1 MAEPMYDHIVVVVEE
16 NHDYSQIIGDRRAPY
31 INNTLVAGGT
41 LLTNYDAIT
50 HPSEANYFALYAGS
64 TFNISPDDPLVSEP
78 DPTIYTTLHAAGL
91 TFQGYVDTAGGS
103 SYDHNPWTSFPEGQG
118 LTPLVGTDF
127 TNFPASG
134 NYSSLPTV
142 SYVTPGVN
150 DDMHDGTILQGDQW
164 LQSNLGAYA
173 QWAKANNSLLIVTW
187 DENDGTSDGNHVAT
201 ILYGAGVQAGAT
213 NATAYNHYNLL
224 STILASYGLTGP
236 NNAATAAPINAFSS
250 GGAGSL
256 AATVQLTGATEG
268 VALGSNTTIASF
280 TDSNSAD
287 SASGF
292 TATIAWGD
300 GTSSAG
306 AISGSKGNFTVS
318 GGHTY
323 ADEGGE
329 PLSVTIT
336 RTADKASVSA
346 SGTVAV
352 ADADTLTAHATTIS
366 GTAGQ
371 ALSDVTVASFTDS
384 DTANA
389 AGDFAA
395 TITWGDGSTSAG
407 CSIPAAPA
415 RSA

>member
-1 MAEPMYDHIVVVVEE
+1 MAEPRYDHIVVVVEE
-16 NHDYSQIIGDRRAPY
+16 NHDYSQIIGDTTDAPY

-118 LTPLVGTDF
+118 SYSLVGTDF

-201 ILYGAGVQAGAT
+201 ILYGAGVQARSRDAT
-213 NATAYNHYNLL
+213 LQRTTTTTCSAQSWRPTGSPVRTMPRRLRR
-224 STILASYGLTGP
+224 STH
-236 NNAATAAPINAFSS
+236 FSG

-256 AATVQLTGATEG
+256 RRRGATDRG
-268 VALGSNTTIASF
+268 R
-280 TDSNSAD
+280 
-287 SASGF
+287 
-292 TATIAWGD
+292 
-300 GTSSAG
+300 
-306 AISGSKGNFTVS
+306 
-318 GGHTY
+318 
-323 ADEGGE
+323 
-329 PLSVTIT
+329 P
-336 RTADKASVSA
+336 KAS
-346 SGTVAV
+346 
-352 ADADTLTAHATTIS
+352 
-366 GTAGQ
+366 
-371 ALSDVTVASFTDS
+371 
-384 DTANA
+384 
-389 AGDFAA
+389 
-395 TITWGDGSTSAG
+395 
-407 CSIPAAPA
+407 
-415 RSA
+415 R